1 MTRPSRHVTLL
12 QSFGFAF
19 RGIWVVARAERNF
32 QIHLLACVFVCG
44 TAYWLGCTPIE
55 WAVLLLTMGFVL
67 VAEALNTAIEIVVDL
82 VSPEYHVLAGHAK
95 DAAAGAVLLAALTAV
110 GVAVWILGVPLYQR
124 IVP

>member
-1 MTRPSRHVTLL
+1 MSRPPRQITIL
-12 QSFGFAF
+12 QSFGFAL

-32 QIHLLACVFVCG
+32 QIHLLACVVVTG
-44 TAYWLGCTPIE
+44 TAYWLGCTALE
-55 WAVLLLTMGFVL
+55 WAILLLTMGFVL

-95 DAAAGAVLLAALTAV
+95 DAAAGAVLLAAITAV
-110 GVAVWILGVPLYQR
+110 AVAVCILGIPLYQR